1 MIFVKKLLVINTHMK
16 SPGLFHNIA
25 SNLFSIYRGRNLLW
39 QIIFV
44 IITYG
49 CVVSGFDWYYYE
61 STRNVTLQ
69 GILFTAAFAGF
80 FVPVFLPILLFI
92 IGAVKKSAR
101 FVSAGWATIQA
112 GILGLTVSTF
122 YKIWTGRPGPHHI
135 LGTTDVSHIF
145 QFGFLRGGSFQGWPS
160 SHTSVA
166 FAMSFALITL
176 FPEKK
181 WVKYVALAYAIYI
194 GIGVSATIHWFSDFA
209 AGAILG
215 ALIGVAVGRGF
226 VENKARI

>member
-1 MIFVKKLLVINTHMK
+1 MK
-16 SPGLFHNIA
+16 SNGLFHNIA

-61 STRNVTLQ
+61 STRSLTVQHL
-69 GILFTAAFAGF
+69 LLPAAFIGF
-80 FVPVFLPILLFI
+80 LVPVFLPIILFI
-92 IGAVKKSAR
+92 IGSVRKNAR
-101 FVSAGWATIQA
+101 LINAGWATIQA
-112 GILGLTVSTF
+112 AILGLTVSTF
-122 YKIWTGRPGPHHI
+122 YKIFTGRPGPYH
-135 LGTTDVSHIF
+135 LVGNVDMSRVF
-145 QFGFLRGGSFQGWPS
+145 EFGFLRAGSFQGWPS

-166 FAMSFALITL
+166 FAMSFAFITL

-181 WVKYVALAYAIYI
+181 WVKYCALAYAIYI

-215 ALIGVAVGRGF
+215 TLIGVAVGRGF
-226 VENKARI
+226 IENRAKI